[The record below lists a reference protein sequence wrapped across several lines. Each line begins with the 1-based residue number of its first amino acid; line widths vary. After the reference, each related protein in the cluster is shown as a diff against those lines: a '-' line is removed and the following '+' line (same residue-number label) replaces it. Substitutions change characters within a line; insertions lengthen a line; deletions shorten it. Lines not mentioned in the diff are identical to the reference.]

1 MFEVSLSTLSLHPV
15 FWAHSGQRVP
25 VMRGTWFVGDE
36 TKPCSWEL
44 AEELERAYQ
53 EIKPW
58 QPSYKDELATAVATG
73 KGAEE
78 KLRHNLPSRFGSG
91 LGVVFDDGESGR
103 LTE

>member
-1 MFEVSLSTLSLHPV
+1 MPV
-15 FWAHSGQRVP
+15 L
-25 VMRGTWFVGDE
+25 RGTWFVSDE